1 MNESTKSTVAGLI
14 SDLQRKLNHDDP
26 AMAEWL
32 ELDSAAVLKAIK
44 TGAMRFPLNKARLLA
59 ELLDKEP
66 GETLRLILSEY
77 DSKLLD
83 VIESCLGPLKLSDP
97 EIRIINAI
105 RKVSPGSDLIPI
117 TFDRSAIV
125 TLVVQG

>member
-14 SDLQRKLNHDDP
+14 SELQREMNHDDP
-26 AMAEWL
+26 TMAEWL
-32 ELDSAAVLKAIK
+32 QLESAAVLKAIK
-44 TGAMRFPLNKARLLA
+44 TGAMRFPVNKARILA
-59 ELLDKEP
+59 ELLDREP
-66 GETLRLILSEY
+66 GEILRLILLEY
-77 DSKLLD
+77 DSKLLEA
-83 VIESCLGPLKLSDP
+83 IETCMGPLKLSEP